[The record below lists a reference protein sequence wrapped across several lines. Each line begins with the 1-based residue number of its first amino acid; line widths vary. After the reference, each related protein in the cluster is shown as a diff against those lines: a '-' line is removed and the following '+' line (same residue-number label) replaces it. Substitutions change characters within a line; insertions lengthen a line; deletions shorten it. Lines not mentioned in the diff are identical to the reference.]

1 MTQTEQSI
9 SSYSTRMKT
18 TFTFATAPLNLLIAL
33 FSVSDKREEGALIR
47 GIAVFFGLLFS
58 PVLLLA
64 TPVTLVMGIIAGIA
78 QTAYFPFQLFFAIV
92 KDATAPSNPGG
103 EITPPEDVS
112 EASYTEHYSGHDIEK
127 HASTHFDSLF
137 SNKRSTGEMSA
148 PVLVQDEHSFKP
160 Q

>member
-1 MTQTEQSI
+1 MTQVEQSI
-9 SSYSTRMKT
+9 SSYSTRMKA

-33 FSVSDKREEGALIR
+33 FSVSDKREQGSLIR

-103 EITPPEDVS
+103 KIAPPGDAAETSYADNHS
-112 EASYTEHYSGHDIEK
+112 EHNEQ
-127 HASTHFDSLF
+127 HASMHFDSLF
-137 SNKRSTGEMSA
+137 SNKGTAEETPV
-148 PVLVQDEHSFKP
+148 PVLAQDEYSFKTR
-160 Q
+160 